1 MAEDKTKKPGKAAEG
16 AKTDSKKT
24 DTKSADAKKA
34 EPKKADAKKP
44 KAEAKVAVALEVV
57 PKDYVPRLRK
67 HYDEVVRPALIAKFG
82 YKNVMEVPKISK
94 IVLNMGIGE
103 ATQDSKLVQVAASEL
118 ERIAGQKV
126 VITKARNA
134 IAQFKIRE
142 NLAIGAKVTMRKVRM
157 YEFLD
162 RLITIA
168 LPRVRDFRGL
178 TERSFDGNG
187 NYAFGIKEHLIFPEI
202 DYDRIDR
209 VWGMD
214 VIICTT
220 ARTDEEARALIEAV
234 NFPFRKPARKAA

>member
-1 MAEDKTKKPGKAAEG
+1 MAKEE
-16 AKTDSKKT
+16 
-24 DTKSADAKKA
+24 AKKA
-34 EPKKADAKKP
+34 AAKKP
-44 KAEAKVAVALEVV
+44 AAEAKGKAPKAAKAEKAAPVAKAAPGAEAA
-57 PKDYVPRLRK
+57 PADYVPRLRK
-67 HYDEVVRPALIAKFG
+67 HYDEVVRPALVQQFG
-82 YKNVMEVPKISK
+82 YENAMQVPKITK

-103 ATQDSKLVQVAASEL
+103 ATQDSKLVQVAVGEL
-118 ERIAGQKV
+118 EKIAGQKA

-142 NLAIGAKVTMRKVRM
+142 GQQVGAKVTLRKVRM

-162 RLITIA
+162 RLINIA

-178 TERSFDGNG
+178 TDRSFDGNG
-187 NYAFGIKEHLIFPEI
+187 NYAFGIKEHIIFPEI

-214 VIICTT
+214 VIICTSAT
-220 ARTDEEARALIEAV
+220 NDAEARALIDAF

>member
-1 MAEDKTKKPGKAAEG
+1 
-16 AKTDSKKT
+16 
-24 DTKSADAKKA
+24 
-34 EPKKADAKKP
+34 
-44 KAEAKVAVALEVV
+44 
-57 PKDYVPRLRK
+57 LRK
-67 HYDEVVRPALIAKFG
+67 HYDEVVRPQLQKEFG
-82 YKNVMEVPKISK
+82 YSNAMQVPKITK

-103 ATQDSKLVQVAASEL
+103 ATQDSKLVQVAVGEL
-118 ERIAGQKV
+118 EKIAGQKA

-142 NLAIGAKVTMRKVRM
+142 GQAVGAKVTLRKVRM

-162 RLITIA
+162 RLINIA

-178 TERSFDGNG
+178 TDRSFDGNG
-187 NYAFGIKEHLIFPEI
+187 NYAFGIKEHIIFPEI
-202 DYDRIDR
+202 DYDKIDR

-220 ARTDEEARALIEAV
+220 AKNDAEARALIDAF